1 MHIYINVENLIF
13 LCFFHLFHSLPASA
27 TEDKVPGHLSLCF
40 IPNSVFF
47 CREWPL
53 TPGIRPHVSVHGGVG
68 GCVHRLVH
76 RWLCALKVSGV
87 MDVLCPKRRAE
98 LDMQNIVSSVAG
110 IINNAVLL
118 SASRKK
124 KGQSSKKNK
133 VSSAKTTQ

>member
-1 MHIYINVENLIF
+1 MVVYIDWYIGGFVHPQAHRYF
-13 LCFFHLFHSLPASA
+13 
-27 TEDKVPGHLSLCF
+27 
-40 IPNSVFF
+40 VF
-47 CREWPL
+47 C
-53 TPGIRPHVSVHGGVG
+53 T
-68 GCVHRLVH
+68 
-76 RWLCALKVSGV
+76 LKVSGV
-87 MDVLCPKRRAE
+87 MDVLCPKRKAE